1 MDPIVFYYLV
11 IIGVSVAMVTV
22 CFLKG
27 KVWMGCISLLIGGP
41 FVTIFGVSRLAKPDS
56 WWARKYYDPTQLA
69 RARARFGGTS
79 GPSEY
84 VPPPVAELFR

>member
-1 MDPIVFYYLV
+1 MNAIALAYLM
-11 IIGVSVAMVTV
+11 ILAVSLAMVTI

-27 KVWMGCISLLIGGP
+27 KIWMGCISLLIGGP

-56 WWARKYYDPTQLA
+56 WWARKYYDPTQLE
-69 RARARFGGTS
+69 RARARFGAS
-79 GPSEY
+79 RQSEY